1 MTGKQPVE
9 TPREWLRFA
18 DENLRVA
25 EHELAYEAPA
35 YHTVCFLAHGAA
47 EKYLKGYLIAQGWVL
62 QRTHDIVAL
71 LGICTNYDAAFAE
84 LMETGAVLNEYIVE
98 GRYPGDL
105 SFESIGP
112 DEAEEAVNI
121 ARRVKALV
129 AAILAKGA
137 AGS

>member
-1 MTGKQPVE
+1 M
-9 TPREWLRFA
+9 
-18 DENLRVA
+18 
-25 EHELAYEAPA
+25 
-35 YHTVCFLAHGAA
+35 
-47 EKYLKGYLIAQGWVL
+47 L

-84 LMETGAVLNEYIVE
+84 LMETSAVLNEYIVE

-121 ARRVKALV
+121 ARRIKMLV

-137 AGS
+137 GN